1 MAHLAGIPK
10 EVVRA
15 ARKHLAELE
24 THLRPAGAQAD
35 LFAATAPAAAAG
47 PHPVLEELAG
57 IDPDALTPREAQEA
71 LYRLKSRLDDQE
83 PGP

>member
-1 MAHLAGIPK
+1 VAHLAGIPK

-35 LFAATAPAAAAG
+35 LFSASAAAPEPE
-47 PHPVLEELAG
+47 PHPVLDELSRL
-57 IDPDALTPREAQEA
+57 DPDALTPREALEA
-71 LYRLKSRLDDQE
+71 VYRLKRLRDA
-83 PGP
+83 